1 MISLQIMFLNKVHRE
16 QKVWLC
22 YFNGFLWGFCFTHV
36 HEWTEIDLNQFWRAS
51 NMTLSSPPWTEMF
64 SEMELNEVLMWCMIR
79 HARLDVIYAACIVF
93 FSELEIVR
101 TEWRMTDPLWTLIWK
116 PRGSAGDLWSIWK
129 GWCKVHFTWTW
140 SYQTDLSTL
149 TVVTYVFT
157 FIHLADTIIQSNL

>member
-93 FSELEIVR
+93 FLNLRSFAQNGVWLILCERSFENPEVVLGISGRYEKAGVRFISHELGA
-101 TEWRMTDPLWTLIWK
+101 TK
-116 PRGSAGDLWSIWK
+116 PICQRWL
-129 GWCKVHFTWTW
+129 
-140 SYQTDLSTL
+140 LL
-149 TVVTYVFT
+149 PT
-157 FIHLADTIIQSNL
+157 FLHLHLFI